1 MKKIITLLV
10 FCCTLSVFAQN
21 NQPSYTKEL
30 LSIPLL
36 DMPIPKQNLTTTAQ
50 ANLTTFAPNTLPLVL
65 DANTSANIPKQKLTL
80 GQKLSLLKKLKHLKN
95 DTPPNDVNVIGIV
108 GFALAMAGL
117 GFILVSSAATIFV
130 TLSIIMLLGG
140 LICSIIGLKHPKKG
154 WAIAG
159 LITSLAVILFVVL
172 VLWLLILLLGMLS

>member
-1 MKKIITLLV
+1 MKKIIILLV

-21 NQPSYTKEL
+21 NEPSYTKEL

-50 ANLTTFAPNTLPLVL
+50 ANLATFAPNTLPLVL
-65 DANTSANIPKQKLTL
+65 DANTSVNIPKQKLTL

-95 DTPPNDVNVIGIV
+95 DTPPNNVNVIGIV
-108 GFALAMAGL
+108 GFSLAIMGL
-117 GFILVSSAATIFV
+117 VFLIVWSLGTIFA
-130 TLSIIMLLGG
+130 TLSIITLLAG

-172 VLWLLILLLGMLS
+172 VLWIFILLLGMLS

>member
-1 MKKIITLLV
+1 MKKIIILLV

-21 NQPSYTKEL
+21 NEPSYTKEL

-50 ANLTTFAPNTLPLVL
+50 ANLATFAPNTLPLVL
-65 DANTSANIPKQKLTL
+65 DANTSANIPQKKLTL

-95 DTPPNDVNVIGIV
+95 DTPPNNVNVISIV
-108 GFALAMAGL
+108 GFSLAIMGL
-117 GFILVSSAATIFV
+117 VFLIVWSLGTIFA
-130 TLSIIMLLGG
+130 TLSIIMLLAG

-172 VLWLLILLLGMLS
+172 VLWIFILLLGMLS